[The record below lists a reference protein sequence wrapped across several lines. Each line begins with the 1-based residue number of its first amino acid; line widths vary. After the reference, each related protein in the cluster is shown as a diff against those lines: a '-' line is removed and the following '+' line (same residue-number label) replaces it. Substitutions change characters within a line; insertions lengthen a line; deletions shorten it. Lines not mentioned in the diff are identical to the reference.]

1 MKQTLLLLLSLSIC
15 LCSSEFKWKL
25 SVKNDKVNG
34 ESVVLV
40 PGIFTKVTFVLEK
53 EGDQEFITDDDEYTF
68 EIVPENEN
76 IVLTGDVIALT
87 PTSSLQASGYIG
99 LKCGHTLK
107 DSSLNLNF
115 TVKAVRDKDGN
126 KVDGQAVLDFDTN
139 EVKISSE
146 KAKVDLEPVMT
157 SISAESYTLMRVNK
171 EPYNILPIEVKAQC
185 ENSDF
190 NPTDIR
196 IEKYDENRG
205 EYSPDNTVNHGI
217 LFNFMMKAEKTYADL
232 KEKYFNLNLSL
243 KGDDLQNCYEL
254 VKTTFKIDVLEQK
267 IAELK
272 DNIKQAIKYT
282 LENIS
287 KKKDAL
293 SNLELRVNV
302 PVAPVKISCEI
313 RLNTSFSS
321 DDDILANA
329 HAGTDVQYYNNIIT
343 SKGQLDLKLGQF
355 NANAEYYTKC
365 VFDTTSLSNAK
376 QKLSVIIG
384 NIINGDYIT
393 KLKPARDPYR
403 KPQCAKIV
411 FSSLLELEAFKKVA
425 LRYCNWVMTKEESIL
440 VRLFSNAVCEI
451 ANYTLSDLLDK
462 TVSICAAPSPLLKTY
477 NSTSLEEGK
486 KFDANFEDFIN
497 GVKDTDQILKNLD
510 IDKAVVT
517 SITKYVDEAPNPSL
531 LTFTVEKNKVLLVE
545 DIKVSIYSAHPFP
558 IQCYYNSQ
566 LSSDSSKIVNL
577 LSEKNVVIEPKGN
590 QTLTFLFLSGQLKD
604 GNSYPLYFEC
614 YSLPGASVR
623 YETTGVFNPYT
634 YYYDSKGDT
643 DTTPLPNTPTEV
655 DCTLQENKYNPRC
668 IKQKVESIV
677 EQLKTDIPQ
686 FIQNIETKVEE
697 FKATAKAAQLKILN
711 NLNETLKNAIKE
723 VESNFKTFVEKA
735 TETAKYLANLDCSI
749 YVNGSTSEEDKTI
762 KAGVYLEC
770 RETKREIMSQIIEVL
785 KNKLQCS
792 NVVQTIVGGLSD
804 DLEQNLKYV
813 LFLLNEVTSSPDA
826 FKNGTTEVLLD
837 IENCLQE
844 KYDEYWPKVEEYLNK
859 TKNYVQ
865 ESVDAVKKDVSKIL
879 MQTLSNLVEALHF
892 DEIDGFINETEAKIK
907 NTSMVVY
914 TKAKKVYDEI
924 KKFAK
929 KLNEFGNGSYNISG
943 GMSVDVLVN
952 NGSLSTSNDAELFIT
967 NIENKGIKL
976 LLHSNYLLRKD
987 NSYAVQSLVFDSP
1000 LVSVKANGE
1009 YVNNTLNTFVDVTVY
1024 DKDGNE
1030 VAVANLDIQ
1039 NYKPQVLFNKNLY
1052 KNLTRCLY
1060 YDEKNQIL
1068 RSDGVTTDLNFEYE
1082 GEVYIKCTA
1091 DHLTPFTLSNSEGET
1106 VPDVNPDDKKTDGDN
1121 GGTSAFTVVLISLL
1135 VLVILVALV
1144 IAFIIIR
1151 KKTSSKPTD
1160 LSVMQIDN
1168 PILAS

>member
-15 LCSSEFKWKL
+15 LCSSGFKWKL
-25 SVKNDKVNG
+25 SVQNDKVNG

-40 PGIFTKVTFVLEK
+40 PGIFTKVTFVLK
-53 EGDQEFITDDDEYTF
+53 NEGDQEFNTDDDQYTF
-68 EIVPENEN
+68 EIVPEDDN

-99 LKCGHTLK
+99 LKCGHTLS
-107 DSSLNLNF
+107 DSSFNLNF
-115 TVKAVRDKDGN
+115 KVKAIKDKDG
-126 KVDGQAVLDFDTN
+126 KDADGQAVLEFDTN
-139 EVKISSE
+139 VVTISNE
-146 KAKVDLEPVMT
+146 KAKVDLEPVMS
-157 SISAESYTLMRVNK
+157 SISAESYTLMKVNE
-171 EPYNILPIEVKAQC
+171 EPYNVLAIEVKA
-185 ENSDF
+185 ESDDSDF
-190 NPTDIR
+190 NPTDIT
-196 IEKYDENRG
+196 IKKYDEKRG

-217 LFNFMMKAEKTYADL
+217 LFDFKMKVEKTLADL
-232 KEKYFNLNLSL
+232 KKKSFNLNLSL
-243 KGDDLQNCYEL
+243 KGDDLQKCYEL
-254 VKTTFKIDVLEQK
+254 VKKTFKIDVLEQK
-267 IAELK
+267 IEELK

-293 SNLELRVNV
+293 SNIELRVNV
-302 PVAPVKISCEI
+302 PYAPVKISCEI
-313 RLNTSFSS
+313 RLNNSFST
-321 DDDILANA
+321 DDEILANA
-329 HAGTDVQYYNNIIT
+329 KAEADVQYYNNIIT
-343 SKGQLDLKLGQF
+343 SKGQVDLKLGQF

-365 VFDTTSLSNAK
+365 VFDTTALSEARK
-376 QKLSVIIG
+376 KLSVIIG
-384 NIINGDYIT
+384 NIVNGDFIT
-393 KLKPARDPYR
+393 QLKPARDPYR
-403 KPQCAKIV
+403 KPQCAKIE
-411 FSSLLELEAFKKVA
+411 FSSVANLEVFRGLAQ
-425 LRYCNWVMTKEESIL
+425 RYCNWVMTEGESLL
-440 VRLFSNAVCEI
+440 VRLFSNAVCEVADHSI
-451 ANYTLSDLLDK
+451 LDVIIDK
-462 TVSICAAPSPLLKTY
+462 TAYICVAPSPLLKTY
-477 NSTSLEEGK
+477 NTTSEEEGK
-486 KFDANFEDFIN
+486 KFDDSFDKFIS
-497 GVKDTDQILKNLD
+497 GVKNASQIFNLD
-510 IDKAVVT
+510 AVVK
-517 SITKYVDEAPNPSL
+517 SVTKYVDEAPNPL
-531 LTFTVEKNKVLLVE
+531 LLSYKVDDGDLLVLLNK
-545 DIKVSIYSAHPFP
+545 DIKFTITSTNTFP
-558 IQCYYNSQ
+558 IECYYNSILTYD
-566 LSSDSSKIVNL
+566 LSKKFGL
-577 LSEKNVVIEPKGN
+577 LSNKEKFTLNPNVAKTITTKIPKNDFEEGR
-590 QTLTFLFLSGQLKD
+590 
-604 GNSYPLYFEC
+604 SYPLYLEC

-623 YETTGVFNPYT
+623 YETTGVFNPFT
-634 YYYDSKGDT
+634 YYYDKSKENT
-643 DTTPLPNTPTEV
+643 EPLPNTPTEV

-677 EQLKTDIPQ
+677 EQLKTDIPV
-686 FIQNIETKVEE
+686 FIQNIEAKVEE
-697 FKATAKAAQLKILN
+697 FKATAKAAQLKILTQ
-711 NLNETLKNAIKE
+711 LNETLKNTIDDAK
-723 VESNFKTFVEKA
+723 STLKTVVEKVI
-735 TETAKYLANLDCSI
+735 ETAKYLANLDCSI
-749 YVNGSTSEEDKTI
+749 YADGSSSEEDKTI
-762 KAGVYLEC
+762 KYGVYVQC
-770 RETKREIMSQIIEVL
+770 RETKRNIMSKIVEFLQ
-785 KNKLQCS
+785 NKLQCS
-792 NVVQTIVGGLSD
+792 NVVQAITGGLSD

-813 LFLLNEVTSSPDA
+813 LLLLNEVTSSPDA

-844 KYDEYWPKVEEYLNK
+844 KYNEYWPKVEEYLNK

-924 KKFAK
+924 KKYAK
-929 KLNEFGNGSYNISG
+929 RLNEFGNGSYNISG

-952 NGSLSTSNDAELFIT
+952 NGSLSSSNDAELFIT

-1030 VAVANLDIQ
+1030 VVVANLDIQ

-1106 VPDVNPDDKKTDGDN
+1106 VPDVNPDDKKTDGN
-1121 GGTSAFTVVLISLL
+1121 NEGTSAFTVVLISLL
-1135 VLVILVALV
+1135 VLVIIVALV
-1144 IAFIIIR
+1144 IAFIVIR

-1168 PILAS
+1168 PILSN